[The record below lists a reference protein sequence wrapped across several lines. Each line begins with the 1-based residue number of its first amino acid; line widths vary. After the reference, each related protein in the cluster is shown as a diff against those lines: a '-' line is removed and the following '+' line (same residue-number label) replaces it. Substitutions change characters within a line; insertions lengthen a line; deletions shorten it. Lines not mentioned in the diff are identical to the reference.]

1 MAINLQKGQKVDLT
15 KGNEGLTDLLVG
27 LGWDAAKPSGGGLFS
42 AFKSAPSIDCD
53 ASVLMLEAGDKL
65 VTEKDVVY
73 FGNLKHKSGSVK
85 HMGDNLTGAGDGDDE
100 QIFIDLSKVPEN
112 IQKIVFVV
120 NIYKAVDRKQ
130 HFGMINNAFIRI
142 MDGKKKTELLRFNLS
157 DNYTDKTA
165 LFTGEVYRYNNE
177 WKFSAIGEGTTDK
190 GLREIIQKY
199 L

>member
-1 MAINLQKGQKVDLT
+1 
-15 KGNEGLTDLLVG
+15 
-27 LGWDAAKPSGGGLFS
+27 
-42 AFKSAPSIDCD
+42 
-53 ASVLMLEAGDKL
+53 
-65 VTEKDVVY
+65 
-73 FGNLKHKSGSVK
+73 
-85 HMGDNLTGAGDGDDE
+85 
-100 QIFIDLSKVPEN
+100 
-112 IQKIVFVV
+112 
-120 NIYKAVDRKQ
+120 
-130 HFGMINNAFIRI
+130 MINNAFIRI